1 MSKYNFSK
9 IEDKWQKYW
18 LENKSFEVKEDKP
31 NKYFAVCEFPG
42 PTATGIH
49 MGNAKCYTMPDANAR
64 YKKFCGYNVLQS
76 IGWDAFG
83 LPTENYAIKMGKDP
97 RISTNENI
105 EKFTKQFHK
114 LGYAYD
120 WSREI
125 DTTDPNY
132 YKWTQYIFLKLY
144 EHGLAYRSKAVVNF
158 CPKCQSTLSNEYSQG
173 GVCDRCGTQVEQK
186 ERDVWFLK
194 ITAYAD
200 KILDLLDKVDYPESV
215 KVAQRNWIGR
225 SEGALVTFN
234 IENSNDIL
242 EVFTTRIDTI
252 FGVAFLAIAPEHP
265 YIQKYRDS
273 IKNIQEIQEYID
285 KVKNKTNFERE
296 QVNKDKTGIRI
307 DGLYAINPVNGV
319 KVPIYV
325 ADYVV
330 YSYGTGAVMAVPA
343 HDERDYEF
351 AKKLN
356 IDFIPVLESDVSK
369 EAFTGDAKHIN
380 CGQFDG
386 LYIKEAKE
394 AILKYLEQK
403 GMAKSKVNYK
413 MQDWAFNRQRYWGE
427 PFPIIHC
434 PKCGVVPLK
443 EEDLPLELPKITN
456 YQPNENGDSP
466 LSRAQDWVNVKCPI
480 CGADAKREVDIM
492 PNWAGSSWYWL
503 RYMDPHNDK
512 ELASQEK
519 LKYWN
524 SVDLYAGGFEHVTR
538 HMIYAQFWHL
548 FLYDIGLVPFEIP
561 FAKRVCCGLILNE
574 NGGKM
579 SKSGKDKVDP
589 LDFIENYGADAL
601 RIHLIFIGEYGKP
614 TLWSSKG
621 IAGATRFLDKVWGL
635 TDLLCDENGYSKENE
650 VIMNKTIKKVTS
662 DYETLNHN
670 TIVSSLMEC
679 LNEIYEHK
687 KITKKELGDF
697 LIMLN
702 PIAPHITS
710 ELYEQVLNAQ
720 ILEQSFPTYDEKK
733 CVSSELNLP
742 VQVNGKMKGT
752 IKVTRDSE
760 QEEVVNEYK
769 KQLPQLSEL
778 DVKKVIYVKN
788 RILNLIV

>member
-49 MGNAKCYTMPDANAR
+49 MGNAKCYTMPDVNAR

-158 CPKCQSTLSNEYSQG
+158 CPKCQSTLSNEDSQG

-234 IENSNDIL
+234 IENSKDIL

-273 IKNIQEIQEYID
+273 IKNIQEIQAYIE

-307 DGLYAINPVNGV
+307 EGLYAINPVNGV

-403 GMAKSKVNYK
+403 GLAKSKVNYK

-679 LNEIYEHK
+679 LNEIYDHK

-710 ELYEQVLNAQ
+710 ELYEQILNAQ

-778 DVKKVIYVKN
+778 DVKKIIYVKN